1 VRRATIAPL
10 ALVLGACLL
19 AGCGKSNLSTS
30 SDTGSATHAA
40 RARSSG
46 PTAHAVGT
54 PTRARALAFARA
66 VNLTQADVPGFTASE
81 KHASSSAR
89 ERQLERQMLS
99 CTGLGA
105 GGRAGGGKSVVEQSS
120 KDFRLKRQIV
130 DLSVSSEVSV
140 AASAAEAARGLKAM
154 RSAHIRGC
162 FSSYLTHVLQGEHV
176 KGAKAGG
183 VSIQTGTPPAPGTS
197 GSFGWRVTATFIVH
211 DIKLPIYLD
220 FLGFVDG
227 PSEVTLLSSG
237 LLRPF
242 PAEAQ
247 QHLYSLLLARAKAHA
262 L

>member
-1 VRRATIAPL
+1 MRRAPIAL
-10 ALVLGACLL
+10 VALVLGASLL
-19 AGCGKSNLSTS
+19 AACGKSSLNTS
-30 SDTGSATHAA
+30 AAA
-40 RARSSG
+40 RSTTRAARSRSNG
-46 PTAHAVGT
+46 SPHSGT
-54 PTRARALAFARA
+54 PTRADALAFARA
-66 VNLTQADVPGFTASE
+66 VNLTQADVPGFTATE

-89 ERQLERQMLS
+89 ERALERQMLS
-99 CTGLGA
+99 CTGLS
-105 GGRAGGGKSVVEQSS
+105 GGGGSQSIVEQSS

-140 AASAAEAARGLKAM
+140 AASAAAAARGLKAL

-176 KGAKAGG
+176 AGATPGR
-183 VSIQTGTPPAPGTS
+183 VSIQSGTPPAPGTS
-197 GSFGWRVTATFIVH
+197 GSFGWRVTATFVVH
-211 DIKLPIYLD
+211 QIKLPIYLD

-237 LLRPF
+237 LLQPF

-247 QHLYSLLLARAKAHA
+247 QHLYTLLLARAKAHA

>member
-1 VRRATIAPL
+1 VRRASTALL
-10 ALVLGACLL
+10 ALALGASLL
-19 AGCGKSNLSTS
+19 AGCGKSNLSASGETS
-30 SDTGSATHAA
+30 SSTHT
-40 RARSSG
+40 ARSQADNATTHSSS
-46 PTAHAVGT
+46 A

-66 VNLTQADVPGFTASE
+66 VNLTQADVPGFAASE

-89 ERQLERQMLS
+89 ERQLEWQMLS
-99 CTGLGA
+99 CTGLSGGSDGA
-105 GGRAGGGKSVVEQSS
+105 KSIVEQGS
-120 KDFRLKRQIV
+120 KDFRLKHQIV

-140 AASAAEAARGLKAM
+140 AASAADAARGLKAL

-176 KGAKAGG
+176 AGATPGR
-183 VSIQTGTPPAPGTS
+183 VSIETGTPPAPGTS

-211 DIKLPIYLD
+211 GIKLPIYLD

-237 LLRPF
+237 LLQPF
-242 PAEAQ
+242 PAQAQ